1 MRAKHGSL
9 RLMNI
14 NQNRRVYTS
23 MIPVHVVEYRWKI
36 LHIVNIEIGK
46 YFLTA
51 RFKNKNSMN
60 FCNWYILYIFTFSYV
75 ILVTLNYVILICYIK
90 YSHRFSEN
98 RIFPFHKM
106 IISSIDH
113 QININNK
120 NKIIIQSRTNR
131 NRNKNRQSKELNIF
145 FFIKIYSK
153 FATMKYKIK
162 EKKMI
167 FSLSYIY

>member
-1 MRAKHGSL
+1 
-9 RLMNI
+9 MNI

-60 FCNWYILYIFTFSYV
+60 FCNWYILYIFIFSYV
-75 ILVTLNYVILICYIK
+75 IFVTLNYVIVICYIK
-90 YSHRFSEN
+90 YSRRFSEN

-113 QININNK
+113 QININNNK
-120 NKIIIQSRTNR
+120 NKIIVQFRTNR
-131 NRNKNRQSKELNIF
+131 NRNRQSKELNIF
-145 FFIKIYSK
+145 FFYQNIFKIRHNE
-153 FATMKYKIK
+153 IQD
-162 EKKMI
+162 
-167 FSLSYIY
+167 

>member
-131 NRNKNRQSKELNIF
+131 NKNKNRQSKELNIF
-145 FFIKIYSK
+145 FLNQNIFKIHNNE
-153 FATMKYKIK
+153 IQD
-162 EKKMI
+162 
-167 FSLSYIY
+167 